1 MPWVAAVAAATPC
14 FYLSWA
20 LFSVWREP
28 MAWNEGSWVRLGVG
42 LLLLEFILLHS
53 GAFMI
58 GVLGQRQN
66 LGQRLKLAGGLLA
79 FYSTMVW
86 AFALSLDTPAL
97 LWIFAGIII
106 GRSLNLLLNPQASR
120 RAIMARS
127 ALGVVLYLL
136 VVLATVF
143 LPIPELGITAS
154 VLNEA
159 YPERGGGLWE
169 REPER
174 ALAGAA
180 LYFLVIGF
188 AEITVLRPSAK
199 RDNDNFPGE

>member
-1 MPWVAAVAAATPC
+1 
-14 FYLSWA
+14 
-20 LFSVWREP
+20 

-136 VVLATVF
+136 VVFATVF